1 MNVSYINLW
10 CRNKSIRI
18 TTTSEILTPQCAYA
32 HCSLKCRVSNQ
43 NYVPGNKY
51 LCFFAGNA
59 YYDLVSTIT
68 IYYDTTAFVSMDI
81 CNAAIHVP

>member
-1 MNVSYINLW
+1 MQEHKV
-10 CRNKSIRI
+10 
-18 TTTSEILTPQCAYA
+18 TTPSERFPPHFTYA

-43 NYVPGNKY
+43 NQVPGNKY
-51 LCFFAGNA
+51 LCFCAGNA

-68 IYYDTTAFVSMDI
+68 IYYDTSYDDCCFFLAFVSMDTI